1 MEEMHCF
8 KMKRGSRFSPWSFLC
23 NCDHLY
29 LSYPQPTFS
38 CFRGNPTLQQ
48 PLKKVKVLV
57 AQLPLTLCDPMD
69 CSLPGSSVHGIP
81 WPRILEGVA
90 SSFSNYGIKSGIKS
104 GFPALQA
111 DSLPFESLGK
121 PILACRF
128 YFQFSQLLSLDL
140 EKRAD
145 D

>member
-1 MEEMHCF
+1 MITYT
-8 KMKRGSRFSPWSFLC
+8 SLIP
-23 NCDHLY
+23 NP
-29 LSYPQPTFS
+29 LSLALEVTQHS
-38 CFRGNPTLQQ
+38 NSL
-48 PLKKVKVLV
+48 LKKVKVLV

-81 WPRILEGVA
+81 WPRIVEWVA
-90 SSFSNYGIKSGIKS
+90 SSFSNYGIKS